1 MIIKDYVLRLK
12 NISIANSIEV
22 GVKNAFLGD
31 IFTHPKLHEIRVPD
45 GFAITSSAFHRFIE
59 YNKLDGVHEKLIASL
74 DSDNL
79 ASVDKIGQR
88 ARELILGARMPGDI
102 EDAITAAYR
111 ELCFESS
118 NEVAVRSSPIDINP
132 LQTQFKD
139 VHDTFLNIKGER
151 KLIEAVKKC
160 FSSLYSEKALINHS
174 SSSANSISVCVQKMV
189 RSDKS
194 CSGNAFTSDP
204 ESGFA
209 DVIHITGVYGIL
221 DKEHQSDLYPDEF
234 IVYKPNI
241 AEGVKA
247 IIQKKMGQK
256 KLRIVFKENSEIQQI
271 PTPEQ
276 WRDQFILMDN
286 EILNLAEWG
295 MTLENYYGSPIS
307 LEWAKD
313 GDSNE
318 LYLLQAKPE
327 NFKKSKSQ
335 VKT

>member
-12 NISIANSIEV
+12 NISIANLLEV
-22 GVKNAFLGD
+22 GVKNAFLGE
-31 IFTHPKLHEIRVPD
+31 IFTHPILHDIRVPD
-45 GFAITSSAFHRFIE
+45 GFAITSTAFHRFIE
-59 YNKLDGVHEKLIASL
+59 YNKLDGVHERLIASL
-74 DSDNL
+74 DSGNL

-88 ARELILGARMPGDI
+88 ARALILGARMPGDI

-118 NEVAVRSSPIDINP
+118 NEVAVRSSPIDID
-132 LQTQFKD
+132 LLKTRFID
-139 VHDTFLNIKGER
+139 VHDTFLNIKGDKE
-151 KLIEAVKKC
+151 LIEAVKKC
-160 FSSLYSEKALINHS
+160 FASLYSEKSLINHS
-174 SSSANSISVCVQKMV
+174 NSSAKSISVCVQKMV
-189 RSDKS
+189 RSNKAS
-194 CSGNAFTSDP
+194 SGNAFTSDP

-221 DKEHQSDLYPDEF
+221 DKDYQSDLHPDEF

-241 AEGVKA
+241 SEGLKA

-256 KLRIVFKENSEIQQI
+256 NQMLIFRDNSVIQQLA
-271 PTPEQ
+271 TPEQ

-286 EILNLAEWG
+286 EILILAEWG

-307 LEWAKD
+307 FEWVKD

-318 LYLLQAKPE
+318 LFLLQAKPE
-327 NFKKSKSQ
+327 NFKKSKNQ
-335 VKT
+335 ILI